1 MSEPPAQH
9 HLSGGE
15 WRPLADQIAA
25 NVKNFVDGVEALAR
39 GGGDET
45 VPLLLLE
52 VSQILLAGAQL
63 GASRD
68 VVPRGNWEPE
78 VGDDPDLDALRVGL
92 ATRLSAVDEYAEV
105 FDPYADTSCLPFRIS
120 DDIAAVTADLIHGL
134 RHYQA
139 GRSLEA
145 LWWWQY
151 SYFNHW
157 GTHGGAA
164 LRALHAVVAHA
175 SLDVAEESTLLA
187 GGTPPLPPRSWGD
200 PSPQTP
206 LGGDKSPQIP
216 LGGTHPPRPT
226 WHKLKRPSTTR
237 GGAARPWRSWCRNM
251 VVRRSLT
258 RMASSGSRSGS
269 WPLARPVTRSWWS
282 CPRWV
287 TQPMSSWTWPAR

>member
-1 MSEPPAQH
+1 MSEPPAQ
-9 HLSGGE
+9 GEE
-15 WRPLADQIAA
+15 WRPIADQIAV
-25 NVKNFVDGVEALAR
+25 NVKDFIDGVEALAQ

-45 VPLLLLE
+45 VPMLLRG

-68 VVPRGNWEPE
+68 VILPGNWEPE
-78 VGDDPDLDALRVGL
+78 VADDRALDALPTGL
-92 ATRLSAVDEYAEV
+92 AFRLASCDEYAEV
-105 FDPYADTSCLPFRIS
+105 FDPFADTSCLQFRIS

-175 SLDVAEESTLLA
+175 SPDVAAAST
-187 GGTPPLPPRSWGD
+187 S
-200 PSPQTP
+200 
-206 LGGDKSPQIP
+206 
-216 LGGTHPPRPT
+216 PRP
-226 WHKLKRPSTTR
+226 
-237 GGAARPWRSWCRNM
+237 ARAP
-251 VVRRSLT
+251 T
-258 RMASSGSRSGS
+258 
-269 WPLARPVTRSWWS
+269 
-282 CPRWV
+282 
-287 TQPMSSWTWPAR
+287 

>member
-9 HLSGGE
+9 HLKGGE

-39 GGGDET
+39 DGGDET

-68 VVPRGNWEPE
+68 VILPGNWEPE
-78 VGDDPDLDALRVGL
+78 VGADPDLDAMRTGL
-92 ATRLSAVDEYAEV
+92 ALRLADWDEYAEV
-105 FDPYADTSCLPFRIS
+105 FDPYADTACLPFRIS
-120 DDIAAVTADLIHGL
+120 DDIAALAADLIHGL
-134 RHYQA
+134 KHYQA

-175 SLDVAEESTLLA
+175 SLDVAEE
-187 GGTPPLPPRSWGD
+187 
-200 PSPQTP
+200 
-206 LGGDKSPQIP
+206 
-216 LGGTHPPRPT
+216 
-226 WHKLKRPSTTR
+226 TT
-237 GGAARPWRSWCRNM
+237 S
-251 VVRRSLT
+251 
-258 RMASSGSRSGS
+258 
-269 WPLARPVTRSWWS
+269 
-282 CPRWV
+282 
-287 TQPMSSWTWPAR
+287 Q

>member
-9 HLSGGE
+9 QPRGGGE

-39 GGGDET
+39 SGGDET

-92 ATRLSAVDEYAEV
+92 AIRLSAVDEYAEV
-105 FDPYADTSCLPFRIS
+105 FDPYADTSCLPFRLS
-120 DDIAAVTADLIHGL
+120 DDIAAVAADLIHGL
-134 RHYQA
+134 KHYQA

-175 SLDVAEESTLLA
+175 SLDVAEEST
-187 GGTPPLPPRSWGD
+187 
-200 PSPQTP
+200 SP
-206 LGGDKSPQIP
+206 
-216 LGGTHPPRPT
+216 
-226 WHKLKRPSTTR
+226 
-237 GGAARPWRSWCRNM
+237 
-251 VVRRSLT
+251 
-258 RMASSGSRSGS
+258 
-269 WPLARPVTRSWWS
+269 
-282 CPRWV
+282 
-287 TQPMSSWTWPAR
+287 